1 MSSRGE
7 MKMSLRLIIWF
18 MLEFSLGNGSCI
30 AHILVSK
37 MLQELQFSVCPL

>member
-18 MLEFSLGNGSCI
+18 ALEFSLRSGICI
-30 AHILVSK
+30 AYILVSK
-37 MLQELQFSVCPL
+37 MLQELQLSVCPL